1 MKYWNVYVVYAE
13 DYEDVYKLYVPAPN
27 KKGVEEFMS
36 RCSLDIIKIKEFENF
51 GIDTDYLATA
61 MKNHG
66 FGDAEIDVV
75 NRILDRVGLSM
86 QIVNQRR

>member
-1 MKYWNVYVVYAE
+1 MKNWNVYVVYAE

-27 KKGVEEFMS
+27 KKGAEEFTS

-51 GIDTDYLATA
+51 AIDTDCLATA
-61 MKNHG
+61 MKNYG

-75 NRILDRVGLSM
+75 NRILDTIGLSA
-86 QIVNQRR
+86 QVVKQRR